1 MDLATK
7 PIANAR
13 LAGAGAVVALA
24 TGILALVALR
34 TVHAAPELG
43 YVAWSP
49 SGVAA
54 LLVPGLA
61 AIVVALESL
70 YRQRQDRSALL
81 LALAGLASVLPE
93 LNVTGARPALAFTA
107 GLVLAWAAPPLVGQL
122 ALSYPARMR
131 TRSVRA
137 VCAAG
142 YLSTIVVLGL
152 LPALVFDRIQAG
164 CSQCAAN
171 LLLLH
176 GSTSLEAPLARAG
189 IAAALAWAMIC
200 LIMIALRLARAT
212 PAARRRLGPVL
223 LPSAVFVGCFGAELA
238 LSLRRAFLATGSVD
252 RGLWRGGQLALLTLA
267 AGMASRRLRARRARA
282 LLARDVVE
290 LSNRSGG
297 DSVASRLSVVLG
309 DPTLEIA
316 YPVGEPVGFV
326 DASGARVDPGPER
339 GRALTAVPGVD
350 GEPAT
355 VALLRHRQGLLDDP
369 VLVDEVARA
378 VRLPLANE
386 RLRADAEARLAL
398 LQASRKRIVAA
409 ADAERQRLERNL
421 HDGAQQRLVS
431 LAVALRA
438 TRSEKRADGGALDEA
453 QQELERALEE
463 LRLIARGLYPA
474 VLDELG
480 LAAAIEA
487 LAETAPLPVKVDR
500 MPSDRFDPVVEATAY
515 FVCAETARD
524 PAASRVAISAS
535 RDGERLRLA
544 VTTDA
549 PTRNLTRLSDRVGAA
564 GGTLRRRSLANG
576 VRLEAEIPCGS

>member
-1 MDLATK
+1 MQLAAK

-13 LAGAGAVVALA
+13 VAVAGGGVALA
-24 TGILALVALR
+24 TGILALAALR
-34 TVHAAPELG
+34 TVRAAPELG
-43 YVAWSP
+43 YVGWSP
-49 SGVAA
+49 SGGAA

-70 YRQRQDRSALL
+70 HQQRNDRSALL
-81 LALAGLASVLPE
+81 LALAGLASLLPE
-93 LNVTGARPALAFTA
+93 LSVPGARPALAFTA

-122 ALSYPARMR
+122 ALSYPARTR

-137 VCAAG
+137 VCVAG

-189 IAAALAWAMIC
+189 IGAALAWATIC
-200 LIMIALRLARAT
+200 VIMIALRVARAT
-212 PAARRRLGPVL
+212 PVARRVLWPVL
-223 LPSAVFVGCFGAELA
+223 LPSAIFVGCFGAELT
-238 LSLRRAFLATGSVD
+238 LSLRRAFLATASVD
-252 RGLWRGGQLALLTLA
+252 RGLWLGGQLALLALA
-267 AGMASRRLRARRARA
+267 AGMASRRLRARHARA

-290 LSNRSGG
+290 LSNRSGA
-297 DSVASRLSVVLG
+297 DSVAARLSVVLG

-316 YPVGEPVGFV
+316 YPVGEPVGLV
-326 DASGARVDPGPER
+326 DASGAPVDLRAQR
-339 GRALTAVPGVD
+339 GRALTALPGLD
-350 GEPAT
+350 GEPSP

-369 VLVDEVARA
+369 VLAEEVARA
-378 VRLPLANE
+378 ARLPLANE

-431 LAVALRA
+431 LAVAVRA
-438 TRSEKRADGGALDEA
+438 TRSEGRGDEAALDEA
-453 QQELERALEE
+453 QRELERALEE

-480 LAAAIEA
+480 LGAAIEA
-487 LAETAPLPVKVDR
+487 LAETAPLPVKLDQL
-500 MPSDRFDPVVEATAY
+500 PSDRFDPVMEATAY
-515 FVCAETARD
+515 FLCAEIVRD
-524 PAASRVAISAS
+524 PAATRVTISGR
-535 RDGERLRLA
+535 RDGEKLRLA

-549 PTRNLTRLSDRVGAA
+549 PTRDLTRLTDRVGAA
-564 GGTLRRRSLANG
+564 GGTIRRRPRTDG
-576 VRLEAEIPCGS
+576 VALEAEIRCGS